1 MFRAMERFD
10 YTKDDCLEF
19 HDAIEAVCVPLMR
32 EINSRR
38 IDSLSLGS
46 LRPWDVNEKTGVGLT
61 LRGGLR

>member
-38 IDSLSLGS
+38 IDSLSTLG
-46 LRPWDVNEKTGVGLT
+46 V
-61 LRGGLR
+61 